1 MSILRAPAFL
11 LAGIFLVLGCSDA
24 GTSAGGASAGA
35 GGTINAAGAGTMVGP
50 LTAGGS
56 SGSSAAGAASAGSN
70 SGGTS
75 GAAGVG
81 TAGASNGGAGSHLTG
96 RSAGCGKPVGEFPKE
111 WAKHGIQVT
120 VAPAYTASFGMRTYF
135 TRPPKD
141 YEMNTAYPL
150 VVWGQGCGQNADP
163 EETQFSGSAAAG
175 GVIQIE
181 LLADSDNHACYSAGP
196 DGDHV
201 DSPEVPYFDAVLA
214 EVENAYCVDKS
225 KVYMAGW
232 SSGGWLTSLL
242 ACTRTDVI
250 KAVGWASAGLQL
262 NHPECVGPMPAILE
276 RGVDDGGTPL
286 AQTEQARESLRLR
299 NGCSTETEPWDP
311 GEKDFDTSTCVSYKG
326 CKPGYPVVWCPIP
339 GGHNNGGKL
348 ASIGYWKFWSALP

>member
-1 MSILRAPAFL
+1 V
-11 LAGIFLVLGCSDA
+11 AGR
-24 GTSAGGASAGA
+24 
-35 GGTINAAGAGTMVGP
+35 
-50 LTAGGS
+50 
-56 SGSSAAGAASAGSN
+56 
-70 SGGTS
+70 
-75 GAAGVG
+75 
-81 TAGASNGGAGSHLTG
+81 SNGCAKTVTELPN
-96 RSAGCGKPVGEFPKE
+96 A
-111 WAKHGIQVT
+111 WAAHEIKVT
-120 VAPAYTASFGMRTYF
+120 VAPAYAADYSMRPYF
-135 TRPPKD
+135 TRPPKEYD
-141 YEMNTAYPL
+141 MNQAYPV
-150 VVWGQGCGQNADP
+150 VVWGQGCGQNKA
-163 EETQFSGSAAAG
+163 EETQFSGSAAAA

-181 LLADSDNHACYSAGP
+181 LLANPKNHQCYSAGP
-196 DGDHV
+196 DGDHA

-214 EVENAYCVDKS
+214 EVEDNYCVDKS

-232 SSGGWLTSLL
+232 SSGGWLTALL

-326 CKPGYPVVWCPIP
+326 CKAGFPLVWCPIP

-348 ASIGYWKFWSALP
+348 ASVGYWKLWSSLP